1 MKILLCSPYIPKFKD
16 NGGGIVKWAKNIMGY
31 YETDKGDVD
40 MEVMPFDRSI
50 YVHDNLNFFVRM
62 YNGAKDYLGLI
73 RKTYCRIKNEH
84 FDVLHLCSS
93 AQWSVIRDYI
103 VMKMARHKGVAGVVH
118 FHCGRIPKLAEEGG
132 LKWRVLKRVVANASA
147 VIVLDDESRKVLL
160 SYGFDNVHKVANP
173 MGHELMDEIA
183 SIRAGVERVSR
194 RVLFVGHVLP
204 SKGVFELVSA
214 CAGIKDVE
222 LRIVGRVEERVKEE
236 LMRIA
241 PADAGKWLHLLG
253 EKTHEEVL
261 HEMLSCDLFVLP
273 SYTEGFPNVII
284 EAMACGAPIIATGVG
299 AIPEILDS
307 DSASKAGVLV
317 PVNDAEALRNAIST
331 LMDDE
336 DTKRMLSENAVDKV
350 NSSYSVPSVWKNLVC
365 VWKKSVN

>member
-1 MKILLCSPYIPKFKD
+1 
-16 NGGGIVKWAKNIMGY
+16 
-31 YETDKGDVD
+31 
-40 MEVMPFDRSI
+40 
-50 YVHDNLNFFVRM
+50 
-62 YNGAKDYLGLI
+62 
-73 RKTYCRIKNEH
+73 
-84 FDVLHLCSS
+84 
-93 AQWSVIRDYI
+93 
-103 VMKMARHKGVAGVVH
+103 
-118 FHCGRIPKLAEEGG
+118 
-132 LKWRVLKRVVANASA
+132 
-147 VIVLDDESRKVLL
+147 
-160 SYGFDNVHKVANP
+160 
-173 MGHELMDEIA
+173 
-183 SIRAGVERVSR
+183 
-194 RVLFVGHVLP
+194 
-204 SKGVFELVSA
+204 
-214 CAGIKDVE
+214 
-222 LRIVGRVEERVKEE
+222 
-236 LMRIA
+236 MRIA